1 MARIKFG
8 MMMTDARG
16 KLGGHVFTKA
26 RSGAT
31 VRTKVSPTNP
41 QSVAQ
46 GVVRSRFASLS
57 QSWSSL
63 DEAQRLSWN
72 ALALATGK
80 TNIFGDKYFPSGKN
94 LFVAVN
100 SNVLLAGGTII
111 VNAPSN
117 ITMPAITAFDGA
129 IELDLGNFA
138 LLTEVAGAIP
148 ANTTAVY
155 LASPPSS
162 AGVYNFSG
170 KHYVFHT
177 ISAESDPIPTEVFA
191 SYVSKFGS
199 PELGKKISVQV
210 FFINKSTGQTTQR
223 SSVQLFVANS

>member
-31 VRTKVSPTNP
+31 VRTKVTPVNP
-41 QSVAQ
+41 KSVAQ
-46 GVVRSRFASLS
+46 GAVRSRFASLS

-63 DEAQRLSWN
+63 SEAQRLAWN

-100 SNVLLAGGTII
+100 SNILLAGGTII
-111 VNAPSN
+111 NDAPSN

-162 AGVYNFSG
+162 PGIYNFSG
-170 KHYVFHT
+170 KHYVFYT
-177 ISAESDPIPTEVFA
+177 ASAVSDPVPTAVFGA
-191 SYVSKFGS
+191 YVEKFGS
-199 PELGKKISVQV
+199 LELGKKISVQV
-210 FFINKSTGQTTQR
+210 FFINKITGQSTQR
-223 SSVQLFVANS
+223 SSIQLIVSNS